1 MNVALPAII
10 AFFIFLPGFI
20 LRAQLKQA
28 ERTSLDFSP
37 FGQVVAEAV
46 ICSLLAHSVW
56 LIFTSLLTHQ
66 SFDPL
71 VMMKLLSG
79 APLIQESAAKSV
91 ADSFNSVVIYFV
103 TLVVASFVLPKIL
116 REAIEKY
123 RLDRVDSKFAWLFR
137 LHDAPWYYLL
147 TGADFPKDKIPSMI
161 KVSAIVEVAK
171 EAVLFVG
178 VLDEY
183 FLSTDGQLD
192 RLVLQGVVRRSLAKD
207 KSKDGAIEDPILAD
221 APSIDRF
228 YEIDGDYF
236 VLRNSDI
243 KTLNI
248 EYVYLSPP
256 QTESSIAAPD

>member
-20 LRAQLKQA
+20 LRNQLKKA

-46 ICSLLAHSVW
+46 ICSLCAHTLW
-56 LIFTSLLTHQ
+56 LLLTYFAFQ
-66 SFDPL
+66 QTLEPVVL
-71 VMMKLLSG
+71 MKLLSG
-79 APLIQESAAKSV
+79 APLIQESAAQ
-91 ADSFNSVVIYFV
+91 SFAENFTLIISYFI
-103 TLVVASFVLPKIL
+103 TLLAASFVLPKFS
-116 REAIEKY
+116 RQAIAKY
-123 RLDRVDSKFAWLFR
+123 RLDRYDSKLAWLLR

-147 TGADFPKDKIPSMI
+147 TGADFPKADVPSMI

-171 EAVLFVG
+171 EAVLYVG

-183 FLSTDGQLD
+183 FLGTDGQLD
-192 RLVLQGVVRRSLAKD
+192 RLVLQNVVRRAISKD
-207 KSKDGAIEDPILAD
+207 KNTTKPDSILTEYSD
-221 APSIDRF
+221 ENRF
-228 YEIDGDYF
+228 YSIDGDYF

-248 EYVYLSPP
+248 EYVYLS
-256 QTESSIAAPD
+256 TVSA